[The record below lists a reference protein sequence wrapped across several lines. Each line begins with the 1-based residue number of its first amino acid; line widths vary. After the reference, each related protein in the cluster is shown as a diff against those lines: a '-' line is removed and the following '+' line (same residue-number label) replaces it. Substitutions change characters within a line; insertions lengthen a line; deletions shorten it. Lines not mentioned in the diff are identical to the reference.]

1 MNFILT
7 RDKDITIPPAALKLS
22 GLPDDAK
29 LEMTTLDGA
38 VIVAKAKMTA
48 MEYIKLLTALTA
60 HVAQLMLTLR
70 DACGDCRGCEDE
82 KCPYHEMSIEELVS
96 PYVTVPDWA
105 REEAG
110 IPADAKL
117 CCYVDEDTGEITVCK
132 ADYDYDLSDVPP
144 EILLALR
151 GCGCCLPVLEG
162 ALQED
167 DIVYNKG

>member
-7 RDKDITIPPAALKLS
+7 RDKDVTIPPAALKLG
-22 GLPDDAK
+22 GLPNDAK

-105 REEAG
+105 REEAD
-110 IPADAKL
+110 IPSDAKL
-117 CCYVDEDTGEITVCK
+117 GCYVDEDSGEITVCET
-132 ADYDYDLSDVPP
+132 DYEYDLSDVPP
-144 EILLALR
+144 AILFALR
-151 GCGCCLPVLEG
+151 QSGCCLSVLEDV
-162 ALQED
+162 LMEN
-167 DIVYNKG
+167 DIVYDK